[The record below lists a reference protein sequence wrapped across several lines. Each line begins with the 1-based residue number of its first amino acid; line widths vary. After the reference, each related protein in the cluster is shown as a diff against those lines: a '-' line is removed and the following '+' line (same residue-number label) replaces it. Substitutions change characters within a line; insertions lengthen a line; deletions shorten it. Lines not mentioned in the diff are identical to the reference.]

1 MAGNDEISQIYRSGP
16 TSARKDP
23 SSIPNVSEAI
33 ASLNSTLEANS
44 PREKR
49 RCFFAPRLRRGQSSE
64 PSLLTLEEVTP
75 CFLLIGDL
83 GLMTAVLCGAK
94 ERERE
99 RDWWSRNGSV
109 RRREREIGGNIAA
122 ASWFSSGSVVV
133 RCLFVSLFLV
143 PSFWF
148 LFLVP
153 LSGSLLSISCR
164 LHLENVVGEEDFRGW
179 SVLTIRFEHH
189 RVEKPIWYDFADVG
203 LGVTLLQPGASSK
216 IPSQRAQVELVS
228 SSTLTSLDALWI
240 KCLRGRKVVRTKQSK
255 LREKFLSIYGENC
268 QNLDSGKN
276 SSGAAI
282 QELDLSSNFFN
293 GTLPNSLLE
302 NLAAAAAVGGS
313 LVSLNNNF
321 ELER

>member
-99 RDWWSRNGSV
+99 R
-109 RRREREIGGNIAA
+109 
-122 ASWFSSGSVVV
+122 
-133 RCLFVSLFLV
+133 LV
-143 PSFWF
+143 ES
-148 LFLVP
+148 
-153 LSGSLLSISCR
+153 

-179 SVLTIRFEHH
+179 SVLNGMSNAGKLA
-189 RVEKPIWYDFADVG
+189 VEKAHE
-203 LGVTLLQPGASSK
+203 LGVENMTISSAVIGGVLMGKPGRPYHLGSK
-216 IPSQRAQVELVS
+216 
-228 SSTLTSLDALWI
+228 
-240 KCLRGRKVVRTKQSK
+240 
-255 LREKFLSIYGENC
+255 
-268 QNLDSGKN
+268 
-276 SSGAAI
+276 
-282 QELDLSSNFFN
+282 
-293 GTLPNSLLE
+293 GTE
-302 NLAAAAAVGGS
+302 
-313 LVSLNNNF
+313 F
-321 ELER
+321 